1 MNVTPHITKPRLTV
15 IISSRSENPL
25 FLRDG
30 ISSLP
35 IVNLVS
41 SAVRNQPNLNLQI
54 SEPQISELRSPRAG
68 IPRAQPDRENLRPSG
83 SRPTGTAYGGAVFIL
98 GRWGDGVK
106 APRCNAG
113 VLVFCNRGG
122 D

>member
-1 MNVTPHITKPRLTV
+1 MNVTPAITRPRLTV

-35 IVNLVS
+35 VVNLVS
-41 SAVRNQPNLNLQI
+41 SVDRNQSNPH
-54 SEPQISELRSPRAG
+54 PQNFNSRF
-68 IPRAQPDRENLRPSG
+68 PRAQPDRENLRPSG

-98 GRWGDGVK
+98 GRRSDGVK

-113 VLVFCNRGG
+113 LLVFCNRGG